1 MPSWKKV
8 ITSGSDAS
16 LNTLT
21 VQNGLFGTASWAL
34 TSSYT
39 LLTVTSSVSASY
51 SDYTVSSSYAHT
63 SSVNLSNEGL
73 PKRFIT
79 PGEEYNVKAGLQSYL
94 DTMYNY
100 GTLNIEQATITLPLG
115 NTFVNNEGQIV
126 VEDLYNVGTIN
137 NSGTII
143 IGTR

>member
-73 PKRFIT
+73 PKRFIV
-79 PGEEYNVKAGLQSYL
+79 P
-94 DTMYNY
+94 
-100 GTLNIEQATITLPLG
+100 I
-115 NTFVNNEGQIV
+115 NE
-126 VEDLYNVGTIN
+126 
-137 NSGTII
+137 II
-143 IGTR
+143 REL